1 MLISDLCDYR
11 DGYIDAKGKITV
23 TVKRIKKDK
32 KVTFKGCSI

>member
-11 DGYIDAKGKITV
+11 DGYIDPKGKITV

-32 KVTFKGCSI
+32 R